1 MSTQLVPQFTYVDM
15 ESMAVTLSK
24 TGIFGISDKNVMLS
38 LMLISQAEGLH
49 PAIAARDYHI
59 IQGRPSLTA
68 DAMLARYMQA
78 GGRVNWTEYTD
89 ERVTGEFSHPSSG
102 TVAISWTIDMAK
114 QAGVYKQG
122 SGWTKYPRAMLRSRC
137 VSEGTR
143 ASFPGCVAS
152 TYTPEEVE
160 NFEPIKRSRKD
171 VTPEPESVYELA
183 TQEQVDELSLLIVET
198 ATPIET
204 VDKWLIKACVNDIS
218 KMNTYVIQK
227 CIDALKNKVG
237 D

>member
-1 MSTQLVPQFTYVDM
+1 MSTQLVPQFTYQDM
-15 ESMAVTLSK
+15 DAMAGVLAK
-24 TGIFGISDKNVMLS
+24 TGIFGISSKDVMLS
-38 LMLISQAEGLH
+38 LMMISQAEGLH

-102 TVAISWTIDMAK
+102 TISVTWTIEMAK
-114 QAGVYKQG
+114 QAQVYKQG

-160 NFEPIKRSRKD
+160 NFEPLKKPRKD
-171 VTPEPESVYELA
+171 VTPPVVELA

-198 ATPIET
+198 ATPVEM
-204 VDKWLIKACVNDIS
+204 VEKWLVKACVNDIS
-218 KMNTYVIQK
+218 EMSTYVIQK
-227 CIDALKNKVG
+227 CIDALRGKINE
-237 D
+237 